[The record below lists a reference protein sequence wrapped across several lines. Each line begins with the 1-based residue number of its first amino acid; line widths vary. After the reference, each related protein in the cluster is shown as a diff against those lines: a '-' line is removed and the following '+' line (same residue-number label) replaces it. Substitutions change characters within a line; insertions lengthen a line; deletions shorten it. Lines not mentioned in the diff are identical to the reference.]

1 MTRKQNFIKNH
12 PAVEFELKAL
22 TAKGPQW
29 GEFSFSTGVLGDMLH
44 GELTENWHLI
54 PEKSR
59 HIMLIV
65 LAELYMNSDAER
77 LSDLQAEEI
86 VNRLKAR

>member
-1 MTRKQNFIKNH
+1 MTKESNFVKNF
-12 PAVEFELKAL
+12 PAVESELKAL

-29 GEFSFSTGVLGDMLH
+29 GEFSFSTGVLGDMLD
-44 GELTENWHLI
+44 GELKENWHLL
-54 PEKSR
+54 PDKSR

-77 LSDLQAEEI
+77 LSDEKAAEI
-86 VNRLKAR
+86 VNRLRNR